1 MNKAL
6 AILGIIL
13 LLVGII
19 DGAINWA
26 GSAATN
32 LVNNATNST
41 FHVQAPNPWT
51 SLMTLD
57 VILVLVGVVLVV
69 ISLFIN

>member
-1 MNKAL
+1 M
-6 AILGIIL
+6 IIGIVL

-26 GSAATN
+26 GSATTN
-32 LVNNATNST
+32 FVNNAVNST
-41 FHVQAPNPWT
+41 LHVQAPNPWT

-57 VILVLVGVVLVV
+57 VILVLVGVVLLV
-69 ISLFIN
+69 ISLFID